1 MIEKTVLEH
10 LRREL
15 GQVPV
20 YMEYPDEK
28 ETTFVVIEKT
38 GSGITNGDKIRHD
51 CSAVAGGFFV

>member
-28 ETTFVVIEKT
+28 E
-38 GSGITNGDKIRHD
+38 ND
-51 CSAVAGGFFV
+51 